1 MTLQLVLLLIAFGA
15 ASCLY
20 VARRE
25 RRTGEISAV
34 RLALPVLGAAAV
46 AYGLVMVDPSR
57 PPKAMLAAAL
67 LAGLLVGT
75 ARGATVRVNWGLK
88 ARFAGRGRRD
98 LPWLSGTL
106 VTTLVVRLLDV
117 GLRPS
122 GSTMGFGAEIVV
134 TVCFGIMLG
143 RGVLVAVRAVGR
155 ALS

>member
-1 MTLQLVLLLIAFGA
+1 MMPHLVLLLIAFGA

-20 VARRE
+20 AARRE
-25 RRTGEISAV
+25 RRSGEISVV

-57 PPKAMLAAAL
+57 PPKAMLAVAL
-67 LAGLLVGT
+67 LVGLLVGT

-88 ARFAGRGRRD
+88 ARFAGRARRD

-106 VTTLVVRLLDV
+106 VTALVVRLLDV
-117 GLRPS
+117 ILRPY
-122 GSTMGFGAEIVV
+122 GGTLGFGAEIVV
-134 TVCFGIMLG
+134 TVCLGIVVG
-143 RGVLVAVRAVGR
+143 RGALVAVRAVGR